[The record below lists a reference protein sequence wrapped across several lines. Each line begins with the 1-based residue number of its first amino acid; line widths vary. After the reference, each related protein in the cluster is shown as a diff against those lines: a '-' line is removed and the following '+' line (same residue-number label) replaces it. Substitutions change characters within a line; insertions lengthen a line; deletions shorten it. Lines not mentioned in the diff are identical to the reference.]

1 VGIGRLMIARL
12 WIAGLMALLA
22 TAACGTSNGVALPP
36 ISGLMSKV
44 VLPPGTSQLATGH
57 GSVLEQA
64 PTDPCRPST
73 TETRYWSVPG
83 TPSLVTKYL
92 VSHPIHGLTV
102 GPHHVFLAH
111 GKSPAWYFNEDVADQ
126 TPSTDSFIYW
136 YMPTDS
142 ENVEIRVDA
151 SVTPAGAVCGSSS
164 RF

>member
-1 VGIGRLMIARL
+1 
-12 WIAGLMALLA
+12 
-22 TAACGTSNGVALPP
+22 
-36 ISGLMSKV
+36 
-44 VLPPGTSQLATGH
+44 
-57 GSVLEQA
+57 
-64 PTDPCRPST
+64 
-73 TETRYWSVPG
+73 
-83 TPSLVTKYL
+83 VTKYL